1 MEAVSETEIPKLGN
15 PLPAFQALGA
25 QTVAQLNSKR
35 LEYAAFRLGS
45 AKGMKGE
52 LSSMSLAETDVGSES
67 IGSDLCDMVSSSS
80 CEETERK
87 KGASRRSDI
96 NKVRAGFMVYGDV
109 PPPPVPRFAPRARK
123 SKKLE
128 KTTWMPHTK
137 NCECPETCDDYHTLP
152 EASFADRVA
161 QVNYFSV
168 SSIAKGGDSEL
179 LKKVLDSTPKPKGC
193 EKFSSVHVISPPQRV
208 SPTVAEP
215 LVACLQTAAHVDGV
229 ALHVH
234 RLPDPGCQRNATA
247 MEEYEAIFKTASSV
261 ILAKADRASLL
272 LYVGWEDDAKD
283 AYAALIGMLPFRG
296 VSTALLT
303 QRRNHGDLLRH
314 VTPSGVFQ
322 VDGRD
327 AGRMGMFPLHAIFG
341 TLPSTTAS
349 APVKTWN
356 PIDLRQAGLNTDPM
370 AEELPFKI
378 GGLVLPMVMHNAEYS
393 SALKAFSNT
402 VSSNFVS
409 GKSNFTNGC
418 NFFPIVSC
426 GETCDALGYGQDVLD
441 SLGVP
446 GFLFSHRSG
455 ETYKRFDNYC
465 SVELFAAI
473 AGARAT
479 GRTPVIIAVGG
490 GVNGNSIGLVAAI
503 TGSDFIEV
511 PTTPMH
517 FNDATTSAKKA
528 FSLVVDDKIL
538 SKNILGAF
546 YLPKLVFC
554 VNEMLLT
561 SSSANIHATIGE
573 STKTMNMLGM
583 AGSSTGA
590 RDYHN
595 ILGASEFASNTI
607 SIVRVAGGFDR
618 LVKFVS
624 SSSFLT
630 AKTDVLHLGRKIIKS
645 RKQAKS
651 DATTQ
656 RELKNLL
663 ESRQA
668 KMTQLRAQFHSMDDE
683 EKASIKMFLT
693 VVNREIVAA
702 KAMFLAYS
710 DPFEKYRALLFEY
723 AHTLGHGVEA
733 FANGLYARCHAAG
746 IAVPEDALRLHGQCI
761 GMAVLWAGHMSKN
774 LGLLEGEG
782 LQMHQ
787 ALGYLFNRNNGFSF
801 KPLRDLCDI
810 MGVSG
815 EEFCEGVLNVVR
827 RDNKRGYVTSADPSK
842 SVDQLV
848 SQRPG
853 RMARSD
859 DKNAELRYLVE
870 VDEDWQREVLL
881 DAFNGEFDKVA
892 DLQGGNLVFV
902 NASSTCQS
910 GIEEVA
916 DKLYAELAKMYSSS

>member
-1 MEAVSETEIPKLGN
+1 MSGMSIADTDAGSTCLESE
-15 PLPAFQALGA
+15 FC
-25 QTVAQLNSKR
+25 
-35 LEYAAFRLGS
+35 
-45 AKGMKGE
+45 
-52 LSSMSLAETDVGSES
+52 DV
-67 IGSDLCDMVSSSS
+67 ISSSS
-80 CEETERK
+80 SEERESK
-87 KGASRRSDI
+87 KDRRNDGGDRR
-96 NKVRAGFMVYGDV
+96 KVRTGFMYFGDV
-109 PPPPVPRFAPRARK
+109 PPPPAASFAPPRRK
-123 SKKLE
+123 STKLS
-128 KTTWMPHTK
+128 KTRWIPHM
-137 NCECPETCDDYHTLP
+137 ETCKCDETADDYHTYP
-152 EASFADRVA
+152 PASFVDRVA
-161 QVNYFSV
+161 KANYFSMP
-168 SSIAKGGDSEL
+168 SMETGGDSDL
-179 LKKVLDSTPKPKGC
+179 LKNVLEATPKAKGC
-193 EKFSSVHVISPPQRV
+193 EQFSSVHVVAPPETFSPH
-208 SPTVAEP
+208 VAEP
-215 LVACLQTAAHVDGV
+215 LVACLQKAAYAEGIS
-229 ALHVH
+229 LHVH
-234 RLPDPGCQRNATA
+234 RLHDAGCL
-247 MEEYEAIFKTASSV
+247 KTASAMDEYRTIFETASSI

-272 LYVGWEDDAKD
+272 LYVGWEDDSKD

-303 QRRNHGDLLRH
+303 QRRDYGDMLRH

-327 AGRMGMFPLHAIFG
+327 AGRMGMFPVHAVFG
-341 TLPSTTAS
+341 VLPSKSAS
-349 APVKTWN
+349 AAVDSWT
-356 PIDLRQAGLNTDPM
+356 PIDLVQAGLDADAD
-370 AEELPFKI
+370 AEQLPFKI
-378 GGLVLPMVMHNAEYS
+378 GGLVLPMVTHNATYS
-393 SALKAFSNT
+393 DALKAFSKA
-402 VSSNFVS
+402 VSSKFLE
-409 GKSNFTNGC
+409 GKSNFKNGSS
-418 NFFPIVSC
+418 FFPIVSC
-426 GETCDALGYGQDVLD
+426 GESCDALGYGQDVLD

-455 ETYKRFDNYC
+455 ETYKRFDNYG
-465 SVELFAAI
+465 SVDLFAAI
-473 AGARAT
+473 GGARAT

-503 TGSDFIEV
+503 TGADFIEV

-583 AGSSTGA
+583 AGSATGA

-607 SIVRVAGGFDR
+607 SIVQTASGFDR

-624 SSSFLT
+624 NPSFL
-630 AKTDVLHLGRKIIKS
+630 V
-645 RKQAKS
+645 AKS
-651 DATTQ
+651 EVMDLGHQIMKLREDPKKDARTQ
-656 RELKNLL
+656 HDLNALL
-663 ESRQA
+663 NARQVKIA
-668 KMTQLRAQFHSMDDE
+668 DLRARFHSMCE
-683 EKASIKMFLT
+683 EDKASIKNFLT

-746 IAVPEDALRLHGQCI
+746 VPVPDDALRLHGQCV

-774 LGLLEGEG
+774 LGWLDGLG

-801 KPLRDLCDI
+801 KPLRELCDI
-810 MGVSG
+810 MGVTR
-815 EEFCEGVLNVVR
+815 EEFCEGVISVVR

-848 SQRPG
+848 CDRPG
-853 RMARSD
+853 KMAQSD
-859 DKNAELRYLVE
+859 DANAELRYLVE
-870 VDEDWQREVLL
+870 VDEDWQREVLF
-881 DAFNGEFDKVA
+881 DAFEGEFDKVA
-892 DLQGGNLVFV
+892 DMQDGELIFV
-902 NASSTCQS
+902 NACSPCES
-910 GIEEVA
+910 GIDEVA
-916 DKLYAELAKMYSSS
+916 DMVYSKLTKMYSARVS

>member
-1 MEAVSETEIPKLGN
+1 
-15 PLPAFQALGA
+15 
-25 QTVAQLNSKR
+25 
-35 LEYAAFRLGS
+35 
-45 AKGMKGE
+45 
-52 LSSMSLAETDVGSES
+52 
-67 IGSDLCDMVSSSS
+67 
-80 CEETERK
+80 
-87 KGASRRSDI
+87 
-96 NKVRAGFMVYGDV
+96 
-109 PPPPVPRFAPRARK
+109 
-123 SKKLE
+123 
-128 KTTWMPHTK
+128 
-137 NCECPETCDDYHTLP
+137 
-152 EASFADRVA
+152 
-161 QVNYFSV
+161 
-168 SSIAKGGDSEL
+168 
-179 LKKVLDSTPKPKGC
+179 
-193 EKFSSVHVISPPQRV
+193 
-208 SPTVAEP
+208 
-215 LVACLQTAAHVDGV
+215 
-229 ALHVH
+229 
-234 RLPDPGCQRNATA
+234 
-247 MEEYEAIFKTASSV
+247 MEEYEAIFQTASSI

-272 LYVGWEDDAKD
+272 LYVGWEDDSKD

-303 QRRNHGDLLRH
+303 QRSDHGDLLRH
-314 VTPSGVFQ
+314 ATPSGVFQ

-327 AGRMGMFPLHAIFG
+327 SGRMGMFPLHAVFG
-341 TLPSTTAS
+341 ALPSTSAS
-349 APVKTWN
+349 APVETWN
-356 PIDLRQAGLNTDPM
+356 PIDLVQAGLNTDSM

-378 GGLVLPMVMHNAEYS
+378 GGLILPMVTHNATYS
-393 SALKAFSNT
+393 DALKAFAKT
-402 VSSNFVS
+402 V
-409 GKSNFTNGC
+409 KSNFASGSE
-418 NFFPIVSC
+418 FFPIVSC

-465 SVELFAAI
+465 SIELFAAI
-473 AGARAT
+473 AEARTT
-479 GRTPVIIAVGG
+479 GRTPIIIAVGG

-528 FSLVVDDKIL
+528 FSLVVNDKIL

-554 VNEMLLT
+554 INEMLLT

-583 AGSSTGA
+583 AGSRTGA
-590 RDYHN
+590 HDYHN

-624 SSSFLT
+624 SPAFL
-630 AKTDVLHLGRKIIKS
+630 AEKAEVVKLGRKIMEVRNHSKI
-645 RKQAKS
+645 
-651 DATTQ
+651 DAIAQ
-656 RELKNLL
+656 HELKDLL
-663 ESRQA
+663 ECRQG
-668 KMTQLRAQFHSMDDE
+668 KMAQLRAHFHSMCE
-683 EKASIKMFLT
+683 EDKESIKQFLT

-733 FANGLYARCHAAG
+733 FANGLYARCHAEG
-746 IAVPEDALRLHGQCI
+746 IPVPEDALRLHGQCV
-761 GMAVLWAGHMSKN
+761 GMAVLWAGQMSKN
-774 LGLLEGEG
+774 LGLLDGVG

-810 MGVSG
+810 MGVSN
-815 EEFCEGVLNVVR
+815 EEFCEGVLSVVR

-848 SQRPG
+848 SERPG
-853 RMARSD
+853 KMAHSD

-870 VDEDWQREVLL
+870 VDEDWQREVLF
-881 DAFNGEFDKVA
+881 DAFEGEFDKVA
-892 DLQGGNLVFV
+892 DVQSGNLVFI
-902 NASSTCQS
+902 NACSPCES
-910 GIEEVA
+910 GVEEVA
-916 DKLYAELAKMYSSS
+916 DVLYSRLANMYSAC